1 MTKTEYV
8 SDPSVYFELVT
19 NPLKKVNN
27 VEVFGEQFL
36 LVNWENLE
44 SIVEPHTC
52 SKTEIIQCT
61 TSTGQTCL
69 YFDTDSVIYIHKPE

>member
-19 NPLKKVNN
+19 NPLKKVKN

-36 LVNWENLE
+36 FVN
-44 SIVEPHTC
+44 
-52 SKTEIIQCT
+52 
-61 TSTGQTCL
+61 
-69 YFDTDSVIYIHKPE
+69 